1 MKEGGRSIRDLCKTY
16 IHKHIRTAGMWWH
29 AVEVH
34 RCKLE
39 DRGFVSFRPHC
50 DRGVDSA
57 SNGNEYQEYFLE
69 GKCGRCVRLTTLPPS
84 FADCP
89 EIWEPQPPATQ
100 WACNRPVMGLLWLY
114 HLLVQNTNCIGKY
127 SCRLL
132 NPQEL
137 CVLSSVY
144 LWFAWSS
151 Q

>member
-1 MKEGGRSIRDLCKTY
+1 MPPVGFEPTIAGGERPQTYALDRAATGTGCLSLYSIEMKEGGRSIRDLCKTY

-100 WACNRPVMGLLWLY
+100 WACNRPVMGLL
-114 HLLVQNTNCIGKY
+114 
-127 SCRLL
+127 
-132 NPQEL
+132 
-137 CVLSSVY
+137 
-144 LWFAWSS
+144 
-151 Q
+151 